1 MYATAW
7 GQLVDQWLN
16 ITALKKATKG
26 TRANANNQSGGTGNF
41 KMYKIFMRCDA
52 EIAKKW
58 TQY

>member
-1 MYATAW
+1 M
-7 GQLVDQWLN
+7 
-16 ITALKKATKG
+16 ALKKATKG
-26 TRANANNQSGGTGNF
+26 ARANANNQSGGTGNF